1 MNDTRILAV
10 ADQFHTDCQREHTDC
25 RRERWDRVVSG
36 VTVIV
41 LGAMLGSMPWWE
53 LIA

>member
-1 MNDTRILAV
+1 MNDTRIFAV
-10 ADQFHTDCQREHTDC
+10 ADQFHADCQREHADR
-25 RRERWDRVVSG
+25 RRERWDRAIG
-36 VTVIV
+36 GATVIV

>member
-1 MNDTRILAV
+1 MNDTRILATSS
-10 ADQFHTDCQREHTDC
+10 QFQADC

-36 VTVIV
+36 ATVIA

-53 LIA
+53 VIA